1 MSFLPKH
8 RSQSLPPIV
17 ATLMLVF
24 AAESA
29 PADAPEAC
37 AAPPVVKASGLH
49 RLPDDDP
56 RSRELLRLA
65 GPGENGGGLCKG
77 IVYEVREPLTVHRL
91 SHPTAENT
99 PDYFNWWSFDEPS
112 VSAKQYRKDNVMCA
126 GWGVAWKTTCTLA
139 VGTLVAVGAGN
150 GFTCGPDEILP
161 ASPVAQIYVAGRN
174 AAEIQQQTDGP
185 CRATASLLPP

>member
-1 MSFLPKH
+1 MNFPPT
-8 RSQSLPPIV
+8 RRPQSLPSIV
-17 ATLMLVF
+17 STLVLLF
-24 AAESA
+24 SAEST
-29 PADAPEAC
+29 PADALEAC
-37 AAPPVVKASGLH
+37 AAPPVVKASELR

-56 RSRELLRLA
+56 RSQELLRLS

-91 SHPTAENT
+91 SHPTADKT

-112 VSAKQYRKDNVMCA
+112 VSAKQYRKDNVMCS
-126 GWGVAWKTTCTLA
+126 GWGVAWKTSCTLT

-150 GFTCGPDEILP
+150 GLTCGPEEILP
-161 ASPVAQIYVAGRN
+161 ASPVAQIYVAGKN
-174 AAEIQQQTDGP
+174 AAEIQKQTDGA